1 MKGVDYMKI
10 YRLLALTGVVVS
22 IVSSNVFASSKTDAY
37 NKLDRLITE
46 VDPKKEGINYYV
58 ATDKNKN
65 DWHGVYDDKGNIVA
79 MTSTVYDRGEAEDIA
94 GEFGSREYYKVP
106 MGYRNGLDFYQI
118 IIPVYKDT
126 EIDILCARP
135 TELYDGGYKVIKEWD
150 MSDNDVIILR
160 TNLTPSYMVR
170 VSNGDN
176 DGFVKWDS
184 TWYPE
189 EENN

>member
-1 MKGVDYMKI
+1 MKI
-10 YRLLALTGVVVS
+10 NRLLLLTGVVVS
-22 IVSSNVFASSKTDAY
+22 IVSPNVLAAGKTDAY
-37 NKLDRLITE
+37 NKLDKLITE

-94 GEFGSREYYKVP
+94 KEFGSRGYYKVP
-106 MGYRNGLDFYQI
+106 MEYRDGSDFYQI
-118 IIPVYKDT
+118 KIPVYKDT
-126 EIDILCARP
+126 EIDVLCARP
-135 TELYDGGYKVIKEWD
+135 KELYEGGYKVIKEWD
-150 MSDNDVIILR
+150 MIDDDVVILR

-176 DGFVKWDS
+176 DGFIKWDS
-184 TWYPE
+184 DWYPE
-189 EENN
+189 EDNK

>member
-106 MGYRNGLDFYQI
+106 MRYRNGLDFYQI